1 MQHVI
6 VSHDEW
12 LMARRAHLTR
22 EKELTRLRDQ
32 LSAERRQLPWVKVEK
47 NYVFDSSSG
56 SRTLGELFAGQSQL
70 ILYHFM
76 FGPGWEEGCKSCSF
90 LADHLDG
97 ARVHL
102 AQRDVALAVVSRAPL
117 PDLLAFRQRM
127 GWQFPWYSSFGS
139 DFNLDYHVS
148 FTPDEMAAGK
158 VDYNY
163 GLTDFSVEE
172 GPGLSVFYK
181 DGSGNIYHT
190 YSTYAR
196 GLDILLGTYNFLDLV
211 PKGRDEDGL
220 SFTMDWVRHHD
231 RYAYQPSAAGSC
243 CHGDDHRS

>member
-6 VSHDEW
+6 VSRDEW
-12 LMARRAHLTR
+12 LAARRAHLTR
-22 EKELTRLRDQ
+22 EKELTRLRDR

-47 NYVFDSSSG
+47 DYLFDSPSG
-56 SRTLGELFAGQSQL
+56 DQVLGELFAGRSQL
-70 ILYHFM
+70 IVYHFM

-90 LADHLDG
+90 LADHFDG

-102 AQRDVALAVVSRAPL
+102 AQRDVTLVAVSRARL
-117 PDLLAFRQRM
+117 PDILAFQRRM
-127 GWQFPWYSSFGS
+127 GWQFPWYSSAGS
-139 DFNLDYHVS
+139 DFNFDYHVS
-148 FTPDEMAAGK
+148 FTPDEVAAGK

-163 GLTDFSVEE
+163 GLTEFPVEE

-181 DGSGNIYHT
+181 DESGNIYHT

-196 GLDILLGTYNFLDLV
+196 GLDILVGAYNLLDLA

-231 RYAYQPSAAGSC
+231 RYTDQTVATNSI
-243 CHGDDHRS
+243 CHADSHCS

>member
-1 MQHVI
+1 MQNVI

-12 LMARRAHLTR
+12 LAARRAHLRR

-47 NYVFDSSSG
+47 AYVFEGPSG
-56 SRTLGELFAGQSQL
+56 GRGLGELFAGRSQL

-76 FGPGWEEGCKSCSF
+76 FGPGWAEGCKSCSF

-102 AQRDVALAVVSRAPL
+102 AQRDVTLAVVSRAPL
-117 PDLLAFRQRM
+117 PDLLAFQQRM
-127 GWQFPWYSSFGS
+127 GWQFTWYSSFGS
-139 DFNLDYHVS
+139 DFNFDYHVS
-148 FTPDEMAAGK
+148 FTPEEMAAGK

-163 GLTDFSVEE
+163 GLSEFSVEE
-172 GPGLSVFYK
+172 GPGLSVFYQ
-181 DGSGNIYHT
+181 DDPGNIYHT

-196 GLDILLGTYNFLDLV
+196 GLDILLGTYNFLDLL
-211 PKGRDEDGL
+211 PKGRDEGQL

-231 RYAYQPSAAGSC
+231 RYADQPLAASPC
-243 CHGDDHRS
+243 CRHDGHRG

>member
-47 NYVFDSSSG
+47 NYVFDSPSG
-56 SRTLGELFAGQSQL
+56 SRTLDELFAGQSQL

-139 DFNLDYHVS
+139 DFNLDFHVS

-158 VDYNY
+158 VNYNY
-163 GLTDFSVEE
+163 GLTEFPVEE

-181 DGSGNIYHT
+181 DDSGNIYHT

-196 GLDILLGTYNFLDLV
+196 GLDILLGAYNFLDLV

-231 RYAYQPSAAGSC
+231 RYADQPSTASAC
-243 CHGDDHRS
+243 CHGDNHRS

>member
-1 MQHVI
+1 MQNVI

-12 LMARRAHLTR
+12 LAARRAHLKR

-47 NYVFDSSSG
+47 AYVFEGPSG
-56 SRTLGELFAGQSQL
+56 RRGLGELFAGRSQL

-76 FGPGWEEGCKSCSF
+76 FGPGWAEGCKSCSF

-102 AQRDVALAVVSRAPL
+102 AQRDVTLAVVSRAPL
-117 PDLLAFRQRM
+117 PDLLAFQQRM

-139 DFNLDYHVS
+139 DFNFDYHVS
-148 FTPDEMAAGK
+148 FTPDELAAGN

-163 GLTDFSVEE
+163 GSTEFLVEE
-172 GPGLSVFYK
+172 GPGLSVFYQ
-181 DGSGNIYHT
+181 GEPGNIYHT

-196 GLDILLGTYNFLDLV
+196 GLDILLGAYNFLDLL
-211 PKGRDEDGL
+211 PKGRDEYQL

-231 RYAYQPSAAGSC
+231 RYADQPLAASPC
-243 CHGDDHRS
+243 CRHDEHRR